1 MCIRDRHRRSC
12 KASKEQ
18 VERSKSLT
26 KDRGHTSRNQT
37 ASFRI
42 TKDDLLHLEDI
53 AEINSLSTKEALR
66 LVIIWM
72 AIGIKDETIKS
83 IKDCKEISQDK
94 KANEWKKNQ
103 PTFKQSDS
111 AKRLREVRDF
121 WKEYFENKQD
131 EARQESKYSKQEAKA
146 RAMGLD
152 TADSI
157 LEERFEKIIEEHQL
171 DYENLDER
179 NQTIYYY
186 MAKYELEYKDAL
198 WWYEDELE
206 EMDKIAKLNPYE
218 LVQYLKK
225 EKEEEQRIK
234 KEMEQAHK
242 KQQKDRLN
250 ESLKERAY
258 EEIVTKGNY
267 EERLSLHSEEHPFSD
282 YELQIIIEHGIRT
295 QDQIEADLKARSLEN
310 KEQKERR
317 EKEDYENKK
326 QRIRNIKAGKENVP
340 SKIDLFWHDGLQ
352 VKLWKT
358 YDDWSQ
364 ED

>member
-1 MCIRDRHRRSC
+1 
-12 KASKEQ
+12 
-18 VERSKSLT
+18 
-26 KDRGHTSRNQT
+26 
-37 ASFRI
+37 
-42 TKDDLLHLEDI
+42 
-53 AEINSLSTKEALR
+53 
-66 LVIIWM
+66 
-72 AIGIKDETIKS
+72 
-83 IKDCKEISQDK
+83 
-94 KANEWKKNQ
+94 
-103 PTFKQSDS
+103 
-111 AKRLREVRDF
+111 
-121 WKEYFENKQD
+121 
-131 EARQESKYSKQEAKA
+131 
-146 RAMGLD
+146 MGLD
-152 TADSI
+152 TANSI

-171 DYENLDER
+171 EYENLDER
-179 NQTIYYY
+179 NQMIYYY
-186 MAKYELEYKDAL
+186 MAKYDLEYKDAV

-234 KEMEQAHK
+234 KEMEKTHK
-242 KQQKDRLN
+242 IQQKERLN

-267 EERLSLHSEEHPFSD
+267 EERLSLRSEEHPFSD

-340 SKIDLFWHDGLQ
+340 SKIDLFWHDALQ
-352 VKLWKT
+352 AKLWET